1 MSMYNSSNCG
11 LVLPIEKIIPHLP
24 ESFQKR
30 INDFINC
37 DSPDPIEVM
46 TVLREFT
53 TADGID
59 GGILYPDDIFV
70 YDGDEPNDDLEEGKM
85 YAMWSETNNPFYT
98 RAELRRLHY
107 SEDEIEF
114 FWQSN
119 IELKMYYNH
128 LNLIKAIEKAI
139 EDGLMFVE
147 ETGW

>member
-98 RAELRRLHY
+98 RQLTAEGALL
-107 SEDEIEF
+107 
-114 FWQSN
+114 
-119 IELKMYYNH
+119 
-128 LNLIKAIEKAI
+128 EKN
-139 EDGLMFVE
+139 GLLPKFVQWV
-147 ETGW
+147 TWG